1 MLRPCFAALLLA
13 FLLAG
18 CGEDDDGFRAGNP
31 QVVFQGAMRA
41 VHDGDWELLQRY
53 LTRDARVALEA
64 DMRRLRTNL
73 ATPEPGSPLLRVVEV
88 RLGDAWQ
95 AEVDTAL
102 SGGMPT
108 MLRFFVKLSP
118 REREPAPDRMQLDP
132 RTNSAQ
138 IPYQLH
144 DGDIKVVTLVEE
156 GGRWYVSKLPL

>member
-1 MLRPCFAALLLA
+1 MLRPRLAMLLLA

-41 VHDGDWELLQRY
+41 VHDGDWVLLQRY
-53 LTRDARVALEA
+53 LTKDARMALEA

-73 ATPEPGSPLLRVVEV
+73 ATPEPGSPLMRVVEL
-88 RLGDAWQ
+88 RLGESWQ
-95 AEVDTAL
+95 ADVDEAV
-102 SGGMPT
+102 SGGMPA

-118 REREPAPDRMQLDP
+118 RERDPAPDQMQLDP

-144 DGDIKVVTLVEE
+144 DGDIKVVTLVQER
-156 GGRWYVSKLPL
+156 GRWYVSKLPL